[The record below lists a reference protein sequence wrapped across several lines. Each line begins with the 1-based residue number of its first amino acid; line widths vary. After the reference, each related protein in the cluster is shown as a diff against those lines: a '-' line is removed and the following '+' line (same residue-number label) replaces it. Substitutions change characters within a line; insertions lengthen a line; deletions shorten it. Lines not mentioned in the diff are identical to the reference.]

1 MRINGTLCGQKYRQ
15 ILDDHL
21 LPFHR
26 EKLTPD
32 YLFQQDNAGPHTAQV
47 ITGLRRRLP
56 CGRKVKLPS
65 WFSVNGIRQISTPSR
80 SPDLSPI
87 ENVWALVKRKLAGK
101 RFRSHDEVWEA
112 TLEAWNSI
120 TAEQLMKLIE
130 SMPRRLESVIKA
142 NGGPTKY

>member
-1 MRINGTLCGQKYRQ
+1 MPKNKTLTTPVKEAIAQACEGGRRGSDVARDFGVDKSVVSRIFK
-15 ILDDHL
+15 DK
-21 LPFHR
+21 R
-26 EKLTPD
+26 EGNSLK
-32 YLFQQDNAGPHTAQV
+32 
-47 ITGLRRRLP
+47 RR
-56 CGRKVKLPS
+56 
-65 WFSVNGIRQISTPSR
+65 PSR

-87 ENVWALVKRKLAGK
+87 ENVWAIVKQKLAGK

-120 TAEQLMKLIE
+120 SAAQLMKLVE